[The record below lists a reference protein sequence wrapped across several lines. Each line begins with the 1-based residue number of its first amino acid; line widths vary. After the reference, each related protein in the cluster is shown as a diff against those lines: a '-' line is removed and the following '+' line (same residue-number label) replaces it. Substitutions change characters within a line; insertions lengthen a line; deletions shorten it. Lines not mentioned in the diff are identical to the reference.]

1 MDFLLALVL
10 GSSLYLQAAAE
21 FDGRWPRQIV
31 SSIGLCRYGG
41 RIDCCWA
48 WARRSWG
55 QCQPFYVLRQRIARI
70 RCQLKAV
77 CQPQCKHGE
86 CIGPNKCKCHPG
98 YAGKTCNQDLN
109 ECGLKPRPCKHR
121 CMNTYGSYK
130 CYCLNG
136 YMLMPDGSCSSAL
149 TCSMANCQ
157 YGCDVVKGQIRCQCP
172 SPGLRLAPDG
182 RTCVDIDECAT
193 GRASCPR
200 YRQCVNTFGSYICK
214 CHKGFD
220 LMYIGGKYQCHDIDE
235 CSLGQYQCSTFARC
249 YNVHGSYKCKCKDGY
264 QGDGLNCVYIPKVM
278 IEPSGPIHVPKEN
291 GTISRGDGGHSNW
304 IPDVRSTRW
313 PLKTPYVPA
322 VITSRPTSEPT
333 ARPAL
338 KPAPQ
343 PAPPTELR
351 TPPPAA
357 APGGPTTSLTS
368 VAPVATVSPRRIT
381 VDNRIQTEPQKPR
394 GDVFIPRQPSND
406 LFEIFEIERGV
417 SADDEAKDDPGVLI
431 HSCNFDHG
439 LCGWI
444 REKDSDLHWE
454 PVRDPAG
461 GQYLTVS
468 AAKGPA
474 GKAARLLLPL
484 GHLLHSGDLCLSF
497 RHKVTGLHSGTLQV
511 FVRKHGAHGA
521 ALWGRNGGHS
531 WRQTRITLRGADV
544 KSVIF
549 KGITKMIKGLEK
561 KIYDEKLKELGLF
574 SMEKRRLRGKQL
586 LVFKY
591 MKGWYRED
599 GDQLFS
605 ICTEN
610 RTRGN
615 RLRLE
620 CEGAFPGRDGY

>member
-1 MDFLLALVL
+1 MGTKRAMLGLSLLTCCHHASEGFPYIVHTPPNRFLPCQCPQETDTGGAC
-10 GSSLYLQAAAE
+10 AE
-21 FDGRWPRQIV
+21 I
-31 SSIGLCRYGG
+31 
-41 RIDCCWA
+41 
-48 WARRSWG
+48 
-55 QCQPFYVLRQRIARI
+55 
-70 RCQLKAV
+70 LKVERKGERAV

-98 YAGKTCNQDLN
+98 YAGKTCNQDEHFYPTPLDQGSEQPLSQPLDHQATSLPSRDLN

-214 CHKGFD
+214 CHEGFD

-235 CSLGQYQCSTFARC
+235 CSLGQYQCSSFARC
-249 YNVHGSYKCKCKDGY
+249 YNER
-264 QGDGLNCVYIPKVM
+264 GLYTNLNTFTVLDIPKVM

-322 VITSRPTSEPT
+322 VITSRPTPEPT

-357 APGGPTTSLTS
+357 TPGRPTTRLTS
-368 VAPVATVSPRRIT
+368 VAPVATVSPKRIT

-461 GQYLTVS
+461 GRYLTVS

-474 GKAARLLLPL
+474 AKAARLLLPL

-497 RHKVTGLHSGTLQV
+497 RHKVTGLHAGTLQV
-511 FVRKHGAHGA
+511 LVRKHGAHGA

-531 WRQTRITLRGADV
+531 WRQTRIALRGADV

-549 KGITKMIKGLEK
+549 KG
-561 KIYDEKLKELGLF
+561 
-574 SMEKRRLRGKQL
+574 EKRRGHTGEIGLDDVSLKKGHCSEEHEQL
-586 LVFKY
+586 
-591 MKGWYRED
+591 
-599 GDQLFS
+599 Q
-605 ICTEN
+605 N
-610 RTRGN
+610 
-615 RLRLE
+615 
-620 CEGAFPGRDGY
+620 

>member
-55 QCQPFYVLRQRIARI
+55 QCQP
-70 RCQLKAV
+70 V

-157 YGCDVVKGQIRCQCP
+157 YGCDVVKGRILCQCP

-235 CSLGQYQCSTFARC
+235 CSLGQYQCSSFARC
-249 YNVHGSYKCKCKDGY
+249 YNVQGSYKCKCKDGY

-278 IEPSGPIHVPKEN
+278 IEPSGPIQVPKEN

-333 ARPAL
+333 ARPTL

-357 APGGPTTSLTS
+357 APGGPTTRLTS

-417 SADDEAKDDPGVLI
+417 SAEDEAKDDPGVLI

-444 REKDSDLHWE
+444 QEKDSDLHWE

-474 GKAARLLLPL
+474 GKAARLRLPL
-484 GHLLHSGDLCLSF
+484 GHLLLSGDLCLSF

-521 ALWGRNGGHS
+521 AVWGRNGGHS
-531 WRQTRITLRGADV
+531 WRQTHITLRGADL

-549 KGITKMIKGLEK
+549 KG
-561 KIYDEKLKELGLF
+561 
-574 SMEKRRLRGKQL
+574 EKRRGHTGEIGLDDVSLKKGHCSEEREQL
-586 LVFKY
+586 
-591 MKGWYRED
+591 
-599 GDQLFS
+599 Q
-605 ICTEN
+605 N
-610 RTRGN
+610 
-615 RLRLE
+615 
-620 CEGAFPGRDGY
+620 

>member
-10 GSSLYLQAAAE
+10 VSSLYLQAAAE

-41 RIDCCWA
+41 RIDCCWG
-48 WARRSWG
+48 WARQSWG

-77 CQPQCKHGE
+77 CQPRCKHGE

-172 SPGLRLAPDG
+172 SPGLQLAPDG
-182 RTCVDIDECAT
+182 RTCVDVDECAT

-200 YRQCVNTFGSYICK
+200 FRQCVNTFGSYICK

-235 CSLGQYQCSTFARC
+235 CSLGQYQCSSFARC
-249 YNVHGSYKCKCKDGY
+249 YNIRGSYKCKCKEGY
-264 QGDGLNCVYIPKVM
+264 QGDGLTCVYIPKVM
-278 IEPSGPIHVPKEN
+278 IEPSGPIHVPKGN
-291 GTISRGDGGHSNW
+291 GTILKGDTGNNNW
-304 IPDVRSTRW
+304 IPDVGSTWW
-313 PLKTPYVPA
+313 PPKTPYIPPI
-322 VITSRPTSEPT
+322 ITNRPTSKPT
-333 ARPAL
+333 TRPTP
-338 KPAPQ
+338 KPTPI
-343 PAPPTELR
+343 PTPPPPPPLPTELR
-351 TPPPAA
+351 TPLPPTTPERPTTGLTTIAPAA
-357 APGGPTTSLTS
+357 STPPGG
-368 VAPVATVSPRRIT
+368 IT
-381 VDNRIQTEPQKPR
+381 VDNRVQTDPQKPR
-394 GDVFIPRQPSND
+394 GDVFS
-406 LFEIFEIERGV
+406 
-417 SADDEAKDDPGVLI
+417 VLV

-444 REKDSDLHWE
+444 REKDNDLHWE
-454 PVRDPAG
+454 PIRDPAG

-468 AAKGPA
+468 AAKAPG
-474 GKAARLLLPL
+474 GKAARLVLPL
-484 GHLLHSGDLCLSF
+484 GRLMHSGDLCLSF

-521 ALWGRNGGHS
+521 ALWGRNGGHG
-531 WRQTRITLRGADV
+531 WRQTQITLRGADI
-544 KSVIF
+544 KSVVF
-549 KGITKMIKGLEK
+549 KG
-561 KIYDEKLKELGLF
+561 
-574 SMEKRRLRGKQL
+574 EKRRGHTGEIGLDDVSLK
-586 LVFKY
+586 
-591 MKGWYRED
+591 KGHCSEER
-599 GDQLFS
+599 
-605 ICTEN
+605 
-610 RTRGN
+610 
-615 RLRLE
+615 
-620 CEGAFPGRDGY
+620 

>member
-21 FDGRWPRQIV
+21 FDVRWPRQIV

-41 RIDCCWA
+41 RIDCCWG

-77 CQPQCKHGE
+77 CRPQCKHGE
-86 CIGPNKCKCHPG
+86 CIGPDKCKCHPG
-98 YAGKTCNQDLN
+98 YAGKTCSQDLN

-121 CMNTYGSYK
+121 CMNTQGSYK
-130 CYCLNG
+130 CYCLSG

-172 SPGLRLAPDG
+172 SPGLQLAPDG
-182 RTCVDIDECAT
+182 RTCVDVDECAT
-193 GRASCPR
+193 GSASCPR
-200 YRQCVNTFGSYICK
+200 FRQCVNTFGSYICK
-214 CHKGFD
+214 CQKGFD

-235 CSLGQYQCSTFARC
+235 CSLGQNHCSRFARC

-264 QGDGLNCVYIPKVM
+264 KGDGLNCVYIPKVM
-278 IEPSGPIHVPKEN
+278 IEPSGPIHVPKGN
-291 GTISRGDGGHSNW
+291 GTISKGDGGHSNW
-304 IPDVRSTRW
+304 IPDVGSTRW
-313 PLKTPYVPA
+313 PLKTPYIPP
-322 VITSRPTSEPT
+322 VITNRPTSKPTTRPAPRPT
-333 ARPAL
+333 A
-338 KPAPQ
+338 
-343 PAPPTELR
+343 EL
-351 TPPPAA
+351 TPPPFTELGTS
-357 APGGPTTSLTS
+357 PPTTSPESPSTRLT
-368 VAPVATVSPRRIT
+368 PATPIATTSPRWIT
-381 VDNRIQTEPQKPR
+381 VDNRIQTDPQKPR

-454 PVRDPAG
+454 PVRDPTG

-468 AAKGPA
+468 GAKGPG
-474 GKAARLLLPL
+474 GKAARLVLPL
-484 GHLLHSGDLCLSF
+484 GHLMHSGDLCLSF
-497 RHKVTGLHSGTLQV
+497 RHKVTGLRSGALQV
-511 FVRKHGAHGA
+511 FVRKHSAHGA
-521 ALWGRNGGHS
+521 ALWGRNGGHG
-531 WRQTRITLRGADV
+531 WRHTQITLRGADV

-549 KGITKMIKGLEK
+549 RG
-561 KIYDEKLKELGLF
+561 
-574 SMEKRRLRGKQL
+574 EKRRGHTGEIGLDDVSLR
-586 LVFKY
+586 
-591 MKGWYRED
+591 KGHCSEERE
-599 GDQLFS
+599 QHP
-605 ICTEN
+605 N
-610 RTRGN
+610 
-615 RLRLE
+615 
-620 CEGAFPGRDGY
+620 

>member
-41 RIDCCWA
+41 RIDCCWG
-48 WARRSWG
+48 WIRRSWG

-70 RCQLKAV
+70 RCPLKAV

-86 CIGPNKCKCHPG
+86 CVGPNKCKCHPG

-109 ECGLKPRPCKHR
+109 ECGLKPRPCKYR

-130 CYCLNG
+130 CYCLSG

-157 YGCDVVKGQIRCQCP
+157 YGCDVVKGQIRCKCP
-172 SPGLRLAPDG
+172 SPGLQLAPDG

-235 CSLGQYQCSTFARC
+235 CSLGQYQCSSFARC
-249 YNVHGSYKCKCKDGY
+249 YNIHGSYKCKCKDGY
-264 QGDGLNCVYIPKVM
+264 QGDGLNCVYIPRVM
-278 IEPSGPIHVPKEN
+278 IEPSGPIHVPKGN
-291 GTISRGDGGHSNW
+291 GTISKGDGGHSNW

-313 PLKTPYVPA
+313 PLKTPYMPPVVTDRPA
-322 VITSRPTSEPT
+322 SKPT
-333 ARPAL
+333 ARPT
-338 KPAPQ
+338 PRPV
-343 PAPPTELR
+343 PEPTPPPPPPPPTELR
-351 TPPPAA
+351 TPPPAT
-357 APGGPTTSLTS
+357 APERPATRLTT
-368 VAPVATVSPRRIT
+368 VPPVATTAPREIT
-381 VDNRIQTEPQKPR
+381 VDNRIHTDPQKPR

-444 REKDSDLHWE
+444 REKDSDVHWE
-454 PVRDPAG
+454 PVRDPA
-461 GQYLTVS
+461 
-468 AAKGPA
+468 
-474 GKAARLLLPL
+474 
-484 GHLLHSGDLCLSF
+484 
-497 RHKVTGLHSGTLQV
+497 
-511 FVRKHGAHGA
+511 
-521 ALWGRNGGHS
+521 
-531 WRQTRITLRGADV
+531 
-544 KSVIF
+544 
-549 KGITKMIKGLEK
+549 GITKMIKGLEK

-574 SMEKRRLRGKQL
+574 SMEKRRLRGKPL

-591 MKGWYRED
+591 IKGWYRED
-599 GDQLFS
+599 GDQLLS
-605 ICTEN
+605 TCTKN

-620 CEGAFPGRDGY
+620 CEGAFPGRDSC

>member
-10 GSSLYLQAAAE
+10 GSSLYIQAAAE

-136 YMLMPDGSCSSAL
+136 YMLMPDGSCSSAM

-220 LMYIGGKYQCHDIDE
+220 LMYIGGKYQCHDI
-235 CSLGQYQCSTFARC
+235 
-249 YNVHGSYKCKCKDGY
+249 
-264 QGDGLNCVYIPKVM
+264 PKVM

-322 VITSRPTSEPT
+322 VITSRPTPEPT

-357 APGGPTTSLTS
+357 TPGRPTTRLTS
-368 VAPVATVSPRRIT
+368 VAPVATASPRRIT

-497 RHKVTGLHSGTLQV
+497 RHKVTGLHAGTLQV

-549 KGITKMIKGLEK
+549 KG
-561 KIYDEKLKELGLF
+561 
-574 SMEKRRLRGKQL
+574 EKRHGHTGEIGLDDVSLKKGHCSEEREQL
-586 LVFKY
+586 
-591 MKGWYRED
+591 
-599 GDQLFS
+599 Q
-605 ICTEN
+605 N
-610 RTRGN
+610 
-615 RLRLE
+615 
-620 CEGAFPGRDGY
+620 

>member
-10 GSSLYLQAAAE
+10 GSSLYLPAVAE

-31 SSIGLCRYGG
+31 SSVGLCRYGG
-41 RIDCCWA
+41 RIDCCWG

-55 QCQPFYVLRQRIARI
+55 QCQP
-70 RCQLKAV
+70 V

-98 YAGKTCNQDLN
+98 YAGKTCNQDEHFYPTPLDQGSEQPLFQPLDHQATSLPSRDLN

-136 YMLMPDGSCSSAL
+136 YMLMPDGSCSSAR

-172 SPGLRLAPDG
+172 SPGLQLAPDG
-182 RTCVDIDECAT
+182 RTCVDVDECAT

-200 YRQCVNTFGSYICK
+200 FRQCVNTFGSYICK

-235 CSLGQYQCSTFARC
+235 CALGQYQCSSFARC
-249 YNVHGSYKCKCKDGY
+249 FNIHGSYKCKCKDGY
-264 QGDGLNCVYIPKVM
+264 QGDGMTCVYIPKVM
-278 IEPSGPIHVPKEN
+278 IEPSGPIHVPQGN
-291 GTISRGDGGHSNW
+291 GTIVKGDGGHSNW
-304 IPDVRSTRW
+304 IPDVGSTRW
-313 PLKTPYVPA
+313 PLKTPYIPP
-322 VITSRPTSEPT
+322 VITNRPTSRPT
-333 ARPAL
+333 ARPTP
-338 KPAPQ
+338 KPTTWATP
-343 PAPPTELR
+343 PPPPPPPTELR
-351 TPPPAA
+351 TPPP
-357 APGGPTTSLTS
+357 PPTPERPTIRLTT
-368 VAPVATVSPRRIT
+368 VAPAATTSPRRIT
-381 VDNRIQTEPQKPR
+381 VDNRIQTDPQKPR

-461 GQYLTVS
+461 GQYLTVA
-468 AAKGPA
+468 AAKGPG
-474 GKAARLLLPL
+474 GKAARLVLPL
-484 GHLLHSGDLCLSF
+484 GHLMHSGDLCLSF
-497 RHKVTGLHSGTLQV
+497 RHKVTGLHSSTLQV
-511 FVRKHGAHGA
+511 FLRKHGAHGA
-521 ALWGRNGGHS
+521 ALWGRNGGHG
-531 WRQTRITLRGADV
+531 WRQTQITLRGADV

-549 KGITKMIKGLEK
+549 KGEQRRGHTGEIGLDDVSLKKGPCSE
-561 KIYDEKLKELGLF
+561 ERE
-574 SMEKRRLRGKQL
+574 QL
-586 LVFKY
+586 H
-591 MKGWYRED
+591 
-599 GDQLFS
+599 
-605 ICTEN
+605 N
-610 RTRGN
+610 
-615 RLRLE
+615 
-620 CEGAFPGRDGY
+620 

>member
-1 MDFLLALVL
+1 MDFPLALVL
-10 GSSLYLQAAAE
+10 VSSLSLQAAAD

-41 RIDCCWA
+41 RIDCCWG
-48 WARRSWG
+48 WARQSWG
-55 QCQPFYVLRQRIARI
+55 QCQP
-70 RCQLKAV
+70 V

-136 YMLMPDGSCSSAL
+136 YMLMPDGSCSGAL

-172 SPGLRLAPDG
+172 SPGLQLAPDG

-200 YRQCVNTFGSYICK
+200 FRQCVNTFGSYICK
-214 CHKGFD
+214 CHTGFD

-235 CSLGQYQCSTFARC
+235 CARGQHQCSSFARC
-249 YNVHGSYKCKCKDGY
+249 YNVHGSYKCKCKEGY
-264 QGDGLNCVYIPKVM
+264 QGTGLTCVYIPKVM
-278 IEPSGPIHVPKEN
+278 IEPSGPIHVPKGN
-291 GTISRGDGGHSNW
+291 GTILNGDGGHSNW
-304 IPDVRSTRW
+304 IPDVGSTRW
-313 PLKTPYVPA
+313 PLKTPHIPP
-322 VITSRPTSEPT
+322 VITYRPTAEPT
-333 ARPAL
+333 TSPT
-338 KPAPQ
+338 PTPTTQ
-343 PAPPTELR
+343 PTPPPPPPPLPTELR
-351 TPPPAA
+351 TPPPTT
-357 APGGPTTSLTS
+357 PERPTTRLTTE
-368 VAPVATVSPRRIT
+368 APAATTSARGIT
-381 VDNRIQTEPQKPR
+381 DDNRIQTDPQKPR

-444 REKDSDLHWE
+444 REKENDLHWE
-454 PVRDPAG
+454 PIRDPAG
-461 GQYLTVS
+461 GRYLTVS
-468 AAKGPA
+468 AAKAPG
-474 GKAARLLLPL
+474 GKAARLVLPL
-484 GHLLHSGDLCLSF
+484 GHLMHSGDLCLSF
-497 RHKVTGLHSGTLQV
+497 RHKVEGLHSGSLQV

-521 ALWGRNGGHS
+521 ALWGRNGGHG
-531 WRQTRITLRGADV
+531 WRQTQITLRGADV

-549 KGITKMIKGLEK
+549 KG
-561 KIYDEKLKELGLF
+561 
-574 SMEKRRLRGKQL
+574 EKRRGHTGEIGLDDVSLK
-586 LVFKY
+586 
-591 MKGWYRED
+591 KGHCSEER
-599 GDQLFS
+599 
-605 ICTEN
+605 
-610 RTRGN
+610 
-615 RLRLE
+615 
-620 CEGAFPGRDGY
+620 

>member
-10 GSSLYLQAAAE
+10 VSSLYLQAAAE
-21 FDGRWPRQIV
+21 FDGRWPRQIA
-31 SSIGLCRYGG
+31 SSLGLCRYGG
-41 RIDCCWA
+41 RIACCWG
-48 WARRSWG
+48 WTLQSWG
-55 QCQPFYVLRQRIARI
+55 QCQP
-70 RCQLKAV
+70 V
-77 CQPQCKHGE
+77 CQPRCKHGE

-157 YGCDVVKGQIRCQCP
+157 YGCDVAKGQIRCQCP
-172 SPGLRLAPDG
+172 SPGLQLAPDG
-182 RTCVDIDECAT
+182 RTCVDVDECAT

-200 YRQCVNTFGSYICK
+200 FRQCVNTFGSYICK

-235 CSLGQYQCSTFARC
+235 CSLGQYQCSNFARC
-249 YNVHGSYKCKCKDGY
+249 YNIHGSYKCKCKEGY
-264 QGDGLNCVYIPKVM
+264 QGDGLTCVYIPKVM
-278 IEPSGPIHVPKEN
+278 IEPSGPIHVPKGN
-291 GTISRGDGGHSNW
+291 GTILKGDGGHSNW
-304 IPDVRSTRW
+304 IPDVGSTLW
-313 PLKTPYVPA
+313 PPKTPYIPP
-322 VITSRPTSEPT
+322 ITTNQPTSKPTTRPTPKPT
-333 ARPAL
+333 PRPTPPPPPPPL
-338 KPAPQ
+338 
-343 PAPPTELR
+343 PTELR
-351 TPPPAA
+351 TPLPPTTPERPTTRLTTIAPAA
-357 APGGPTTSLTS
+357 STPPGG
-368 VAPVATVSPRRIT
+368 IT

-417 SADDEAKDDPGVLI
+417 SADDEAKDDPGILV

-444 REKDSDLHWE
+444 REKNNDLHWE
-454 PVRDPAG
+454 PIRDPAG

-468 AAKGPA
+468 AAKAPG
-474 GKAARLLLPL
+474 GKAARLVLPL
-484 GHLLHSGDLCLSF
+484 GRLMHSGDLCLSF

-521 ALWGRNGGHS
+521 ALWGRNGGHG
-531 WRQTRITLRGADV
+531 WRQTQITLRGADV

-549 KGITKMIKGLEK
+549 KG
-561 KIYDEKLKELGLF
+561 
-574 SMEKRRLRGKQL
+574 EKRRGHTGEIGLDDVSLK
-586 LVFKY
+586 
-591 MKGWYRED
+591 KGHCSE
-599 GDQLFS
+599 
-605 ICTEN
+605 E
-610 RTRGN
+610 
-615 RLRLE
+615 
-620 CEGAFPGRDGY
+620 P

>member
-21 FDGRWPRQIV
+21 FDVRWPRQIV
-31 SSIGLCRYGG
+31 SSVGLCRYGG
-41 RIDCCWA
+41 RIDCCWG

-55 QCQPFYVLRQRIARI
+55 QCQP
-70 RCQLKAV
+70 V

-86 CIGPNKCKCHPG
+86 CIGPDKCKCHPG
-98 YAGKTCNQDLN
+98 YAGKTCNQDEHLYPTPLDQGSEQPLFQPLDHQATSLPSRDLN

-172 SPGLRLAPDG
+172 SPGLQLAPDG
-182 RTCVDIDECAT
+182 RTCVDVDECVT

-200 YRQCVNTFGSYICK
+200 FRQCVNTFGSYVCK

-235 CSLGQYQCSTFARC
+235 CSLGQYQCSRFARC

-264 QGDGLNCVYIPKVM
+264 EGDGLNCVYIPKVM
-278 IEPSGPIHVPKEN
+278 IEPSGPIHVPKGN
-291 GTISRGDGGHSNW
+291 GTISKGDGGHSNW
-304 IPDVRSTRW
+304 IPDVGGTRW
-313 PLKTPYVPA
+313 PPKTPYIPP
-322 VITSRPTSEPT
+322 VITNRPTSKPT
-333 ARPAL
+333 TRPSPRPT
-338 KPAPQ
+338 PAP
-343 PAPPTELR
+343 
-351 TPPPAA
+351 TPPPFPELGTSPPATS
-357 APGGPTTSLTS
+357 PESTGTQLTPVVPVVTTS
-368 VAPVATVSPRRIT
+368 PRWIT
-381 VDNRIQTEPQKPR
+381 VDNRIQTDPQKPR

-454 PVRDPAG
+454 PVRDPTG

-468 AAKGPA
+468 GAKGPG
-474 GKAARLLLPL
+474 GKAARLVLPL
-484 GHLLHSGDLCLSF
+484 GHLMHSGDLCLSF
-497 RHKVTGLHSGTLQV
+497 RHKVTGLHSGALQV

-521 ALWGRNGGHS
+521 ALWGRNGGRG
-531 WRQTRITLRGADV
+531 WRHTHITLRGADV

-549 KGITKMIKGLEK
+549 RG
-561 KIYDEKLKELGLF
+561 
-574 SMEKRRLRGKQL
+574 EKRRGHTGEIGLDDVSLR
-586 LVFKY
+586 
-591 MKGWYRED
+591 KGHCSEER
-599 GDQLFS
+599 Q
-605 ICTEN
+605 
-610 RTRGN
+610 
-615 RLRLE
+615 RL
-620 CEGAFPGRDGY
+620 PN

>member
-55 QCQPFYVLRQRIARI
+55 QCQP
-70 RCQLKAV
+70 V

-136 YMLMPDGSCSSAL
+136 YMLMPDGSCS
-149 TCSMANCQ
+149 N
-157 YGCDVVKGQIRCQCP
+157 
-172 SPGLRLAPDG
+172 
-182 RTCVDIDECAT
+182 
-193 GRASCPR
+193 
-200 YRQCVNTFGSYICK
+200 
-214 CHKGFD
+214 
-220 LMYIGGKYQCHDIDE
+220 IDE

-357 APGGPTTSLTS
+357 APGGPTTSLPS

-381 VDNRIQTEPQKPR
+381 VDNRIQTEPPKPR

-549 KGITKMIKGLEK
+549 KG
-561 KIYDEKLKELGLF
+561 
-574 SMEKRRLRGKQL
+574 EKRRGHTGEIGLDDVSLKKGHCSEEREQL
-586 LVFKY
+586 
-591 MKGWYRED
+591 
-599 GDQLFS
+599 Q
-605 ICTEN
+605 N
-610 RTRGN
+610 
-615 RLRLE
+615 
-620 CEGAFPGRDGY
+620 